1 MPQAKMENPLPSIA
15 IESFRKEIY
24 RYFETSGRLL
34 PWRKTRDPYK
44 ILISEIMLQQTQVER
59 VVEKYKTFIKAFPD
73 FHSLNR
79 ASLAKVYSLWQGLGY
94 NRRALALKRIA
105 QTVVDEY
112 GAQLPDTV
120 EKLSSL
126 PGIGA
131 ATAASICAFAF
142 NKPMVFVETNIRTV
156 FIHRFFRQRRSV
168 DDSEIVTLAEK
179 VMDKNN
185 PRKWYSALM
194 DYGTML
200 KKKYPGLSR
209 KSAQYKKQGPF
220 QGSRR
225 QLRGKILKI
234 LIEHP
239 RQTEISVLKTLGS
252 GNKEAMHAIIGELI
266 REGFIKRDQRKLSIV

>member
-1 MPQAKMENPLPSIA
+1 MENQLSSLA

-24 RYFETSGRLL
+24 RYFEKSGRHL

-44 ILISEIMLQQTQVER
+44 ILISEIMLQQTQVDR
-59 VVEKYKTFIKAFPD
+59 VVEKYKMFIKTFPD

-79 ASLAKVYSLWQGLGY
+79 ASLAQVYSLWQGLGY

-112 GAQLPDTV
+112 AGQLPDTV

-131 ATAASICAFAF
+131 ATASSICAFAF
-142 NKPMVFVETNIRTV
+142 NKPTVFIETNIRAS
-156 FIHRFFRQRRSV
+156 IIYWFFKRRRTV
-168 DDSEIVTLAEK
+168 DDSEIIALAEK
-179 VMDKNN
+179 VIDKDD

-200 KKKYPGLSR
+200 KKKHPSLSR
-209 KSAQYKKQGPF
+209 KSAQYKKQSPF

-234 LIEHP
+234 LLENP
-239 RQTEISVLKTLGS
+239 GQTEISVLKKLGS
-252 GNKEAMHAIIGELI
+252 GHKEALHAIIGELI
-266 REGFIKRDQRKLSIV
+266 REGFIKRDQRKLSMV